1 MADKQRA
8 GRMAKRILTIV
19 AEAIEY
25 RIKDP
30 RLRFVTITDC
40 RMTGD
45 LHDATV
51 YYTVRGRRIDAEP
64 NYEEAEAALESAKGQ
79 LRKFVG
85 DQLSVRFTPRLAFE
99 LDTVPEASAH
109 LEALLAKARQ
119 RDEELHKLAEGKSY
133 AGEANPYREKSEDDS
148 DASHSW

>member
-19 AEAIEY
+19 ADSIEF

-30 RLRFVTITDC
+30 RLQYVTITDC

-45 LHDATV
+45 LHDVTV
-51 YYTVRGRRIDAEP
+51 FYTVRGATIDTEP
-64 NYEEAEAALESAKGQ
+64 DHEEAAAALESARGQ
-79 LRKFVG
+79 LRKYVG
-85 DQLSVRFTPRLAFE
+85 DALSVRFTPRLSFE

-119 RDEELHKLAEGKSY
+119 RDEELHKLSEGKNY
-133 AGEANPYREKSEDDS
+133 AGGENPYREAEE
-148 DASHSW
+148 